1 MKKKS
6 DLKSHGLESNDLRLT
21 LKGSIY
27 NSSDGPT
34 NGMWMSEYD
43 VIVIGS
49 GPAGLTAAIY
59 AGRALV
65 KTLVVGGRT
74 TGGQLMLTSGVE
86 NFPGFADAVQGP
98 ALMTEMRKQAER
110 FGAEI
115 IDEDIDAVDFS
126 SKPLKVTVG
135 KRVHSGKTIIIAT
148 GSSAKWLGLPSE
160 TRLRGKGVSSCATCD
175 GYFFRGKRVVVVGGG
190 DTAIEEALFLT
201 KYATEVIV
209 VHRRAELR
217 ASKIMQRRALSN
229 EKIRFA
235 WNAVVEEVLGAN
247 KVEGVK
253 IRDVKTGAVS
263 IISSDGVFVAIGHQ
277 PNTHVFGGQI
287 ALDEKGYIV
296 AKETR
301 TSIDGV
307 FVAGD
312 VRDFRY
318 RQAVTA
324 AGEGCKA
331 AMDALAY
338 LEEQK
343 EVTVTARG

>member
-1 MKKKS
+1 MA
-6 DLKSHGLESNDLRLT
+6 G
-21 LKGSIY
+21 
-27 NSSDGPT
+27 
-34 NGMWMSEYD
+34 YD
-43 VIVIGS
+43 IIIIGS

-86 NFPGFADAVQGP
+86 NFPGFAEAVEGP
-98 ALMTEMRKQAER
+98 SLMMEMRKQAER

-115 IDEDIDAVDFS
+115 IDEDADSVDFS
-126 SKPLKVTVG
+126 SRPLEVRVG
-135 KRVHSGKTIIIAT
+135 KNVHKAKAVIIAT

-160 TRLRGKGVSSCATCD
+160 TGLRGKGVSSCATCD

-190 DTAIEEALFLT
+190 DTAIEEAIFLT
-201 KYATEVIV
+201 KYATEVMV
-209 VHRRAELR
+209 VHRRGELR

-229 EKIRFA
+229 EKIKFV
-235 WNAVVEEVLGAN
+235 WNSVVEQILGN
-247 KVEGVK
+247 RKVEGVK
-253 IRDVKTGAVS
+253 LRDVNTNELS
-263 IISSDGVFVAIGHQ
+263 IIECDGVFVAIGHQ
-277 PNTHVFGGQI
+277 PNTKIFDGHI
-287 ALDEKGYIV
+287 ELDAKGYIGT
-296 AKETR
+296 KRGTQ
-301 TSIDGV
+301 TSADGV

-312 VRDFRY
+312 VHDYRY

-343 EVTVTARG
+343 EVTVTAREK